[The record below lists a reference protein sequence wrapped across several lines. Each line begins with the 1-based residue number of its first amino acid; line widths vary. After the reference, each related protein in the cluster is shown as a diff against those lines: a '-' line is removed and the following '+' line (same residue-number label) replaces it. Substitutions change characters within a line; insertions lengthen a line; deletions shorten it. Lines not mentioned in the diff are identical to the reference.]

1 MKISTFAPA
10 LLAVFAAASFAQDA
24 ATNNSQDPAN
34 ARDDAAIPHVSPDW
48 ATSDTDKDG
57 KLSISEAETAFP
69 DLDLS
74 DANADGYV
82 NQSEVEA
89 GLDGL
94 QFSANGYSGGNA
106 YISEGE
112 YDLIVSKMESAD
124 ADSQN

>member
-10 LLAVFAAASFAQDA
+10 LLAVLATASFAQAPADEA
-24 ATNNSQDPAN
+24 APH
-34 ARDDAAIPHVSPDW
+34 AAPDF

-57 KLSISEAETAFP
+57 KLSISEAEAALP
-69 DLDLS
+69 DLDLT

-89 GLDGL
+89 GIEGL
-94 QFSANGYSGGNA
+94 QFSASGYSGGNA

-112 YDLIVSKMESAD
+112 YDLIVSQMDSAD
-124 ADSQN
+124 DADAQN